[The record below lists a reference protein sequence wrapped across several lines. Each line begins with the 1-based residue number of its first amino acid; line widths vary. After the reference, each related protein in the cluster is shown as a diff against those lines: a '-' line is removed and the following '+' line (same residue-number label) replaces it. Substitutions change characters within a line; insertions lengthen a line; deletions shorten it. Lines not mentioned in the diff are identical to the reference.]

1 MSRLIVV
8 SNRVAPAHS
17 GPASVGGLA
26 VALLAALKESGGI
39 WLGWS
44 GEVVAAPSQDPNIF
58 TTGRLAYVTM
68 DLSHQDYTDYYNGF
82 ANSTLWPL
90 FHYRLDLTVFSRRY
104 FEAYRRVN
112 ARFAAVLVP
121 LLKKGD
127 MIWIHDYHL
136 ITLAE
141 ELRRAGVKQPIG
153 FFLHTPFPAHEIL
166 VALPR
171 DRTLVRALCAN
182 DVVGFQTEN
191 DVRAFHDYIVHEAG
205 GELLDDNRVRAFRK
219 TLRVQAFPIGIDT
232 AHVVSLAQ
240 ESQTSRRTTRL
251 KESLA
256 GRRLIV
262 GVDRLDYS
270 KGLVERFQSFERML
284 ERYPDFRN
292 RVTMMQIAPPS
303 RPDVAEY
310 LEIRRALETSA
321 GHINGRFAEFDW
333 VPLRYLNKSFS
344 QRALMG
350 FLRSS
355 HVGLVTPLRD
365 GMNLVAKEYIA
376 AQNPK
381 DPGVLVLSR
390 FAGAAE
396 ELKSALIVN
405 PYDTDEVAE
414 ALHKA
419 LGMPLEQRQR
429 RWRTAMDVIERND
442 VNAWRDNFVEALRKS
457 PHAA

>member
-8 SNRVAPAHS
+8 SNRVAPAQS
-17 GPASVGGLA
+17 KPASVGGLA

-44 GEVVAAPSQDPNIF
+44 GEVVAAPSQAPNVF
-58 TTGRLAYVTM
+58 TTGRLTYATM

-104 FEAYRRVN
+104 YEAYRRVN
-112 ARFAAVLVP
+112 ARFAAALVP
-121 LLKKGD
+121 LLKQGD
-127 MIWIHDYHL
+127 MIWVHDYHL

-171 DRTLVRALCAN
+171 DRTLVRALCAY

-191 DVRAFHDYIVHEAG
+191 DVRAFHDYIVHEAC
-205 GELLDDNRVRAFRK
+205 GEVLDDNRVRAFRR
-219 TLRVQAFPIGIDT
+219 TVRVQAFPIGIDT
-232 AHVVSLAQ
+232 GHVVSLA
-240 ESQTSRRTTRL
+240 ERSHMSRRTARL
-251 KESLA
+251 EESLA

-270 KGLVERFQSFERML
+270 KGLVERFHSFERML
-284 ERYPDFRN
+284 ERYPDLRN

-303 RPDVAEY
+303 RSDVAEY
-310 LEIRRALETSA
+310 LEIRRTLETSA

-350 FLRSS
+350 FFRSS

-365 GMNLVAKEYIA
+365 GMNLVAKEYVA
-376 AQNPK
+376 AQDPK

-405 PYDTDEVAE
+405 PYDADEVAE
-414 ALHKA
+414 ALHRA
-419 LGMPLEQRQR
+419 LEMPLEERRQR
-429 RWRTAMDVIERND
+429 WRSAMEVLEHND
-442 VNAWRDNFVEALRKS
+442 VSAWRDHFVEALRKGS
-457 PHAA
+457 HAA